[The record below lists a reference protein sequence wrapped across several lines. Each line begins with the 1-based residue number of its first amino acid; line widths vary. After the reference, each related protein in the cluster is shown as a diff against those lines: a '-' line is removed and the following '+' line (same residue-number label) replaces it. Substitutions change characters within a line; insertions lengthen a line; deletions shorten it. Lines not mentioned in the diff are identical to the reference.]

1 MNFRCITAYIC
12 VKERHSLWLTS
23 VVDSCDGV
31 SVEHAVEEGVG
42 VFRELEDD
50 KKRGIKYSSQTATQR
65 THIHARTHP
74 YTHTE
79 KRRKT
84 HVARGLKQSFLSFTA
99 KL

>member
-1 MNFRCITAYIC
+1 M
-12 VKERHSLWLTS
+12 KERHSLWLTS

-42 VFRELEDD
+42 IFRELEDD
-50 KKRGIKYSSQTATQR
+50 KKRGIKYSSQTAAQC
-65 THIHARTHP
+65 THTRTHP